1 MIARFPQPSTS
12 RSPGTGPDAKL
23 AVHSAESRAEHD
35 ENLSWVRWMFQSVR
49 AQCEALLFLTHGEA
63 GRHTMIKDWEA
74 FLDRPW
80 KVDIAPCLLDAW
92 RAADAGDLDAL
103 FAVDVRLGQQL
114 SPEALTRSL
123 FAGELLLK
131 STRGAKYQGVL
142 GHLRQRVETEGREVH
157 LATVW
162 AAVSVVFQL
171 PVADVVGEYLRE
183 EWMTSTGRHA
193 HHADPQGLL
202 SFAAT
207 AHRTLR
213 DAGFHELQIWSP

>member
-1 MIARFPQPSTS
+1 
-12 RSPGTGPDAKL
+12 
-23 AVHSAESRAEHD
+23 
-35 ENLSWVRWMFQSVR
+35 MFQSVR
-49 AQCEALLFLTHGEA
+49 AQCEAILFLTHGEA
-63 GRHTMIKDWEA
+63 GRHTMITDWGA
-74 FLDRPW
+74 FLEQPW
-80 KVDIAPCLLDAW
+80 KAYIAPCLLEAW

-103 FAVDVRLGQQL
+103 LTVDARLGQHL
-114 SPEALTRSL
+114 SPEHLSRSL

-142 GHLRQRVETEGREVH
+142 GHLRQRIEEEAREVH
-157 LATVW
+157 LTTVW

-213 DAGFHELQIWSP
+213 DAGFHDLQIWSSP

>member
-12 RSPGTGPDAKL
+12 RSSGTDPNGEL
-23 AVHSAESRAEHD
+23 ALHSAESRAEHD
-35 ENLSWVRWMFQSVR
+35 ENLSWVRWMFQGVR
-49 AQCEALLFLTHGEA
+49 AQCEAILFHTHGEA
-63 GRHTMIKDWEA
+63 GRHTMIKDWEG

-80 KVDIAPCLLDAW
+80 KDCIAPCLLDAW

-103 FAVDVRLGQQL
+103 LAVDIRLGEAL
-114 SPEALTRSL
+114 PPEARSRSL

-142 GHLRQRVETEGREVH
+142 GHLRQRVDAETREVH

-213 DAGFHELQIWSP
+213 DAGFHDLQIWSA